1 MSINNIQQNLLWAI
15 DLIAINQASAV
26 NFDTTEIA
34 TVLSKLENGNYWVS
48 NGKVKYEAKS
58 TETISYTENT
68 QVYVSV
74 SQGDYSQDKVIIGRY
89 DNRKEEEKAYLYK
102 DPYQRLGVSHI
113 VVMEANEQI
122 IDFNLT
128 ALGQPTLLGI
138 ETSVNVN
145 TKPKDGVG
153 YYGLQ
158 INLLNNNN
166 ETLMSFIIDSRNFI
180 GNPYNMVSAIKHKNI
195 FTLPSDFNI
204 SDIEKIKVEDYGDVE
219 YESWS
224 SITLRFGY
232 DLESETIVNSESKA
246 FIGTDNGLNTYGDG
260 DNDSYKEVLV
270 TRCKTVPKGEN
281 EIFYSKN
288 LQFISEFDNELNAKN
303 VITIRD
309 KTNSAYLSFLG
320 INLER
325 QLYKIKFKYFIKT
338 NSELS
343 LSKNSY
349 GLFKFGTG
357 QLSYDNTQAK
367 VILDENGEVK
377 EIDFDEGSTYSQV
390 VFNTDPGKWHE
401 VTCEKTRSANNLSRS
416 LVCDI
421 NISPNA
427 DIYFKDIELYELQP
441 IPLNNLC
448 FSWVK
453 DGQVYSP
460 NNPAEDL
467 ETSVSWY
474 KYAPNKIDENLGVGW
489 EKINS
494 EDAWTL
500 GVRDNYLDSTIP
512 EERFRARLVYND
524 VDYLSNVLVLKNK
537 DYVGETA
544 AAVSP
549 TMTLRLN
556 DDGIYLYD
564 HTAQL
569 YETEKTLKTISASS
583 NAGFEDDYRD
593 LYWLIPKNSTMIA
606 APRLIEKKNGEETEY
621 WYWDYLPD
629 MHFFTEPTDF
639 TLSVSYLKDYDLDTN
654 NYYII
659 GGNGIKLEQNIYI
672 KRSYQPNYLN
682 NTIQCKAFFGD
693 TSTPN
698 EEGSIDLKFVSAN
711 NSGVEASLGIE
722 LVSDKG
728 YFGGDND
735 KDINLEG
742 IVYDKN
748 GIPFEEQPKIFF
760 NDLNCYGFSELST
773 GWTETWEKNTLKI
786 SHDKRNI
793 GAAYFHFKINLQT
806 ISERLDERDSILGP
820 IQSITDY
827 IVTLPNKITDK
838 DYVLTLR
845 GDSPRDIAPQTF
857 INYNVKEVENDL
869 SSDFKNWGKEI
880 ILRYYPKNYN
890 NYDNI
895 WPSTERKDDN
905 EDNIIEYKIYYDVE
919 TKICHIPYGSL
930 LWFSIDTNT
939 STNEEEINNFNL
951 TMVKAI
957 SEENNNFI
965 INKEQINAPLTIK
978 AYCEWNSETTNQ
990 AIQLSSYY
998 TIPYFPTENVYHLDG
1013 ATQISY
1019 SSFGDSPKP
1028 SRNIDYTL
1036 YNWNGKTQGA
1046 IASNNYYLEI
1056 SEQDCPVKVENKW
1069 IEKEQAFRHRIIM
1082 PTLAPAEESIYTINV
1097 YNASSIKKDDE
1108 QILNKGTTL
1117 LAQYS
1122 LILLR
1127 NTYAFKEINAWGG
1140 STITTEDYV
1149 ISPMIGAGSKNS
1161 QNQFTGVI
1169 MGTSSEFPAT
1179 GLYGFKNGVATFG
1192 FKEDGSCFMGSGDKA
1207 RLDFNINDGLNLYAG
1222 DFNIYANKISEGKQN
1237 LVMSIDSENGLV
1249 LNGNLDVSNKI
1260 LFYDRLNTNGDWN
1273 NNITHEGTFKMI
1285 MGKSNKGQLIFTL
1298 NNPGSNNQSL
1308 DKRRT
1313 STVVMGYQEKITDAD
1328 WPLHTDLFEIKTQS
1342 QGNTKHSLRL
1352 GVYDGDQSALSFI
1365 CSTAAQSN
1373 RYFIENSKILNG
1385 SDNGNTSF
1393 IVLHP
1398 TKIYIGTKNG
1408 YYGSLGGFTALHTGI
1423 YITQDEVQIW
1433 QNGVRVDP
1441 WN

>member
-1 MSINNIQQNLLWAI
+1 MSINNIQQNLLQAI

-34 TVLSKLENGNYWVS
+34 TVLQKLDNGNYWVS

-68 QVYVSV
+68 QVYVSI

-89 DNRKEEEKAYLYK
+89 DNRKEEEKAYLYE

-113 VVMEANEQI
+113 TTVTLTDENEI
-122 IDFNLT
+122 SFLPT

-138 ETSVNVN
+138 ETSVNANVEQKGN
-145 TKPKDGVG
+145 YG

-166 ETLMSFIIDSRNFI
+166 ETLMSFIFDSRNFI
-180 GNPYNMVSAIKHKNI
+180 GNPYNMVSGIKHKNI
-195 FTLPSDFNI
+195 FTLPNDFNI
-204 SDIEKIKVEDYGDVE
+204 SDVKKINVISRGDDVE
-219 YESWS
+219 WS

-232 DLESETIVNSESKA
+232 DLESETITNSESKA
-246 FIGTDNGLNTYGDG
+246 FIGTDNGNNTYGEG
-260 DNDSYKEVLV
+260 DNDSYREVLV
-270 TRCKTVPKGEN
+270 KKFDTFNNVAHIDN
-281 EIFYSKN
+281 
-288 LQFISEFDNELNAKN
+288 ISGFDNNLNTKN
-303 VITIRD
+303 AFKCGNGSNDALCQIPLD
-309 KTNSAYLSFLG
+309 EGAQGF
-320 INLER
+320 NLETNVNY
-325 QLYKIKFKYFIKT
+325 QIKFKYFVKT
-338 NSELS
+338 NSIYVGTNNNKIYATAGMGQRNTLE
-343 LSKNSY
+343 
-349 GLFKFGTG
+349 FFGNIINLDKDPG
-357 QLSYDNTQAK
+357 QWYEA
-367 VILDENGEVK
+367 ILDFIINSDNQFYSFFIKLNFGGPENYLGDTNPYIYIK
-377 EIDFDEGSTYSQV
+377 DFEI
-390 VFNTDPGKWHE
+390 
-401 VTCEKTRSANNLSRS
+401 
-416 LVCDI
+416 
-421 NISPNA
+421 
-427 DIYFKDIELYELQP
+427 YELQP
-441 IPLNNLC
+441 ISLNNLY

-453 DGQVYSP
+453 DGQIYNP
-460 NNPAEDL
+460 NNPTAL

-474 KYAPNKIDENLGVGW
+474 KYAPNKIDEDLGVGW

-537 DYVGETA
+537 DYVGESA

-606 APRLIEKKNGEETEY
+606 APRAIEKKKEGATEY

-629 MHFFTEPTDF
+629 IHFSTKPTDF
-639 TLSVSYLKDYDLDTN
+639 TSSVSYLKDYDLDTN

-659 GGNGIKLEQNIYI
+659 GGNGIKFEQNIYI

-722 LVSDKG
+722 LVSEKG
-728 YFGGDND
+728 YLGGDND
-735 KDINLEG
+735 TDINLEG

-786 SHDKRNI
+786 SHDKRNT

-857 INYNVKEVENDL
+857 INYNVKEVENNL

-930 LWFSIDTNT
+930 LWFSIGTNT

-1013 ATQISY
+1013 ATKFTY
-1019 SSFGDSPKP
+1019 SSFGDTPYP
-1028 SRNIDYTL
+1028 SAINKYKLFDS
-1036 YNWNGKTQGA
+1036 NGREVSDFNMSINTDIVKINNSKHT
-1046 IASNNYYLEI
+1046 IALPE
-1056 SEQDCPVKVENKW
+1056 
-1069 IEKEQAFRHRIIM
+1069 
-1082 PTLAPAEESIYTINV
+1082 LAPAEESFYILD
-1097 YNASSIKKDDE
+1097 IKNE
-1108 QILNKGTTL
+1108 NGELI
-1117 LAQYS
+1117 AQYP
-1122 LILLR
+1122 LTLLR
-1127 NTYAFKEINAWGG
+1127 NGYAFKEINAWGG
-1140 STITTEDYV
+1140 STVTTENYV
-1149 ISPMIGAGSKNS
+1149 LSPMIGAGSKNS
-1161 QNQFTGVI
+1161 QNLFTGVI
-1169 MGTSSEFPAT
+1169 MGTSSEFPQT
-1179 GLYGFKNGVATFG
+1179 GLYGFQNGVATFG
-1192 FKEDGSCFMGSGDKA
+1192 FQEDGSCFMGANEETGRIEFNTGSSGGNLIINARIDRKGSFNFDKDYQYKNGDTQLIINENMN
-1207 RLDFNINDGLNLYAG
+1207 RSFGNYINDSVFSGIEFSIKPTNEIVRKAYVGSILGYNS
-1222 DFNIYANKISEGKQN
+1222 IY
-1237 LVMSIDSENGLV
+1237 D
-1249 LNGNLDVSNKI
+1249 
-1260 LFYDRLNTNGDWN
+1260 
-1273 NNITHEGTFKMI
+1273 
-1285 MGKSNKGQLIFTL
+1285 
-1298 NNPGSNNQSL
+1298 PG
-1308 DKRRT
+1308 
-1313 STVVMGYQEKITDAD
+1313 
-1328 WPLHTDLFEIKTQS
+1328 
-1342 QGNTKHSLRL
+1342 
-1352 GVYDGDQSALSFI
+1352 YDGDREIGFIIRNDVEKELAITSKGYLFLGSANNNSAFYTFEHDGWNNSAASYILLTNETLHLKARQIQLEGPIYAGRDVYYFDYPISNSFI
-1365 CSTAAQSN
+1365 QCQAAQTWIRHEFDYRIKFDATNNTIVFQKYKQNSN
-1373 RYFIENSKILNG
+1373 TWE
-1385 SDNGNTSF
+1385 
-1393 IVLHP
+1393 
-1398 TKIYIGTKNG
+1398 TKRTI
-1408 YYGSLGGFTALHTGI
+1408 
-1423 YITQDEVQIW
+1423 
-1433 QNGVRVDP
+1433 
-1441 WN
+1441 